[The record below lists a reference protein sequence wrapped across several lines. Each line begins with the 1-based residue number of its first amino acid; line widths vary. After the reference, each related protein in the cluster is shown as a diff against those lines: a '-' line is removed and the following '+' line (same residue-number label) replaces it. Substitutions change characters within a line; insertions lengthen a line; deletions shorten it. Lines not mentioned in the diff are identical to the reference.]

1 MEPEAEK
8 TCDHLASLALSS
20 DPDNIEA
27 LDCLASVRL
36 SQSRNNEAKQ
46 IVEKGI
52 EVFGTLSPGS
62 SIHLHC
68 LIVTFKQSVANCII
82 GQTILGFLPSHASYR
97 LLDGHLS
104 YRYIHRRCR
113 LYGG

>member
-1 MEPEAEK
+1 MEPEAEE
-8 TCDHLASLALSS
+8 TCDQLASFALSS

-52 EVFGTLSPGS
+52 EVLGTLSPGS
-62 SIHLHC
+62 AIHLHYP
-68 LIVTFKQSVANCII
+68 IVSVANCII
-82 GQTILGFLPSHASYR
+82 GQTILGFLPYYAYYR
-97 LLDGHLS
+97 LLDGLLS
-104 YRYIHRRCR
+104 YRYFHRHCR
-113 LYGG
+113 FYGE